1 MNGADKQYP
10 SEKRPV
16 YIKRDPYTWKE
27 TNMHEKRLMKETIP
41 KRYPAEKRPIYME
54 RDPYTWKET
63 YLHEKRPIYMKRDL
77 YI

>member
-1 MNGADKQYP
+1 MERDQYAWKKTYQRDTTSGHMDGAD
-10 SEKRPV
+10 
-16 YIKRDPYTWKE
+16 
-27 TNMHEKRLMKETIP
+27 